1 MSYNSRNLDP
11 FLLSKGEN
19 TTEIVIPEVSAEVL
33 YEWLKTQKITLI
45 DVREVQEFQTEHI
58 AGAVLQPLSQL
69 NGTAWSAESE
79 TVVLYCRSGRRSAE
93 GGQRLLRDRNLP
105 LVHLKGGILA
115 WKAAGYPTVVK
126 NESDSI

>member
-1 MSYNSRNLDP
+1 MSIQ
-11 FLLSKGEN
+11 
-19 TTEIVIPEVSAEVL
+19 EIISEQTVSEITPETL
-33 YEWLKTQKITLI
+33 NQWLKTQKITLI
-45 DVREVQEFQTEHI
+45 DVREVQEFEAEHI

-69 NGTAWSAESE
+69 NGIAWSAESE

>member
-1 MSYNSRNLDP
+1 MSIQEIISGQAISEITPDTLDQ
-11 FLLSKGEN
+11 
-19 TTEIVIPEVSAEVL
+19 
-33 YEWLKTQKITLI
+33 WLKTQKITLI
-45 DVREVQEFQTEHI
+45 DVREFQEFETEHI

-69 NGTAWSAESE
+69 NGLDWSAELG

-105 LVHLKGGILA
+105 LVHLRGGILA